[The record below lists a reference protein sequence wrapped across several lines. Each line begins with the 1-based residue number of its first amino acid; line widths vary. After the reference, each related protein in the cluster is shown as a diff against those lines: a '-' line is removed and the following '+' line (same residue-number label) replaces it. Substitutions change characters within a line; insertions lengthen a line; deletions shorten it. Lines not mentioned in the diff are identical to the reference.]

1 MNYDFNGEE
10 NMNLLWEIIYDLHIT
25 NQGSNI
31 NERIIYNIKEDFIKK
46 INNFNENRIKNK
58 TNIDLLSLNKIFI
71 SNYVK
76 SIANNEDNKI
86 LDNKQNLQNFQKV
99 LVEPELITFEEI
111 QKNRRNI
118 FDEELKLKKIDFE
131 KSIELK
137 IPDKPEFKVDNPDK
151 PISEMEKLIAETL
164 AQRNFEIEQIQNQY
178 TNQKEAE
185 KWLNPTKVTSIK
197 SDDVI
202 EKDNNQEKHVTWG
215 NNITFNIQE
224 KMPDIFSKLKMKTN
238 NKEQSHNKEEIQQ
251 NTINKLQE
259 DIQNINDKLNNMESI
274 LMQLLEK

>member
-197 SDDVI
+197 SDDLI

>member
-71 SNYVK
+71 SNYIK

-197 SDDVI
+197 SDDLI